1 MPDEESRWRP
11 GQDLQGVA
19 KGVETGGA
27 DLNKSSVAM
36 QIGKIIID
44 CRRMV
49 ALMGSRM
56 SAAPPPHLENTPIS
70 LASPAYP
77 PLFFA
82 GPLRPTPVSPIP
94 ISLKGNYI
102 VCPRRTPGTID
113 RQIPYLSRLHSFPFV
128 SRPYIGSP
136 RVGMDAANFFDTFGY
151 ARIIERPT
159 IDTCCNIFLSEVI
172 ANVSVEMI

>member
-1 MPDEESRWRP
+1 M
-11 GQDLQGVA
+11 
-19 KGVETGGA
+19 
-27 DLNKSSVAM
+27 NKSSVAM

-70 LASPAYP
+70 LASPA
-77 PLFFA
+77 PLFRW
-82 GPLRPTPVSPIP
+82 PLRPIPVSPIP

-136 RVGMDAANFFDTFGY
+136 RVGMDAVNFFDTFGY
-151 ARIIERPT
+151 ARIIGHPP
-159 IDTCCNIFLSEVI
+159 IDACRNIFLSEVI
-172 ANVSVEMI
+172 ANVPVEMNVQVFGEATTTNEEYCFSEFLFS

>member
-1 MPDEESRWRP
+1 M
-11 GQDLQGVA
+11 
-19 KGVETGGA
+19 
-27 DLNKSSVAM
+27 NKSSVAM

-56 SAAPPPHLENTPIS
+56 SAAHLPTWKTRRSPSPP
-70 LASPAYP
+70 A
-77 PLFFA
+77 PLFRW
-82 GPLRPTPVSPIP
+82 PLRPTPVSPIP

-128 SRPYIGSP
+128 SRSYIGSP
-136 RVGMDAANFFDTFGY
+136 RVGMDAANFLDTFDRG
-151 ARIIERPT
+151 RIIESAA
-159 IDTCCNIFLSEVI
+159 IDTCRDIFPSEVT
-172 ANVSVEMI
+172 ASALVKVTRVSRATEKRSYGIVLLCERYRSR

>member
-1 MPDEESRWRP
+1 MPGTGKKSRQRNRNDTECLTRSHA
-11 GQDLQGVA
+11 GGGRGRDLQGVA

-56 SAAPPPHLENTPIS
+56 SAAPPPHLENTPIPSFPSHPPPLHAGPSFS
-70 LASPAYP
+70 LAPPAHP
-77 PLFFA
+77 
-82 GPLRPTPVSPIP
+82 RVSPTP

-136 RVGMDAANFFDTFGY
+136 RECPGWTLANFSDTFG
-151 ARIIERPT
+151 
-159 IDTCCNIFLSEVI
+159 
-172 ANVSVEMI
+172 

>member
-70 LASPAYP
+70 LAPSLPPSPRPSFSLAP
-77 PLFFA
+77 PAHPRIAHPDLPQ
-82 GPLRPTPVSPIP
+82 GKLY
-94 ISLKGNYI
+94 SLPSTY
-102 VCPRRTPGTID
+102 PGTID

-136 RVGMDAANFFDTFGY
+136 RVGMDTANFLDTFGC
-151 ARIIERPT
+151 ARIIERPA
-159 IDTCCNIFLSEVI
+159 IDTAVI
-172 ANVSVEMI
+172 YFCLRLLRMSR